1 MSLYGKN
8 ILFLG
13 SSVTY
18 GAASGGV
25 SFVEF
30 MAENLCFT
38 YVKEA
43 VPGTTLADTD
53 STSYVSR
60 LKRIDKKTKFDLF
73 VCQLS
78 TNDSNRGIPIE
89 HTKQAI
95 VFIVNYIKEIFACP
109 IVFYTNTYFENK
121 DYDKSVNM
129 LLKLKRQYN
138 FNVLDLWNDKEMRL
152 VSKEDYNRYMKD
164 CVHPTLEGYREW
176 WTPKFIDF
184 CSDVLSIS
192 AN

>member
-1 MSLYGKN
+1 MSLRGKN

-30 MAENLCFT
+30 MAENCGIT

-43 VPGTTLADTD
+43 VSGTTIADID
-53 STSYVSR
+53 DTSYVSR
-60 LKRIDKKTKFDLF
+60 LKKIDKTIKFDLF

-78 TNDSNRGIPIE
+78 TNDSNRGVPIE

-95 VFIVNYIKEIFACP
+95 IFICNYIRETFGCP
-109 IVFYTNTYFENK
+109 VVFYTNTYFDNK
-121 DYDKSVNM
+121 DYGESVKM
-129 LLKLKRQYN
+129 LLELKKEYN
-138 FNVLDLWNDKEMRL
+138 FYVLDLWNDKEMQS
-152 VSKEDYNRYMKD
+152 VSKEDYSRYMKD
-164 CVHPTLEGYREW
+164 CVHPALEGYREW
-176 WTPKFIDF
+176 WTDKFIDF
-184 CSDVLSIS
+184 CSEVLS
-192 AN
+192 ATEY